1 MGKINITP
9 EALALSGAQFRKD
22 LLKMP
27 VHAMKETLQ
36 YMTLRRGIRYA
47 ETVGELTGDIDL
59 GPYSKTR
66 IDDNDM
72 AIKGRTLYTYLGSV
86 VKKFEP
92 NSVVKS
98 IYDSAITKGEELK
111 NVNIALAVLAYLTA
125 KLGHNL
131 QTHIWNAVRND
142 QGTTSADLFNGFDTI
157 TAAEISADTPTI
169 STTIG
174 NLFEFDEAITSS
186 NAVDQIVAFCE
197 AASELLVDNGQ
208 RVNLYCS
215 PAIYRNYLKD
225 YQATVGAIP
234 YNTEYRKAV
243 VEGFENVHFV
253 PLYNKANSD
262 YIHLSP
268 ASNMLV
274 GVNQEGEEE
283 NITVEKHEAFVLQYI
298 ATMFFGVQFE
308 SINPERLLVGKLAA
322 ATSNNAGG
330 GSAGGST
337 SGTGTQSGGGSDAG
351 GGSAAQSKVA
361 TPTFDPASWTE
372 GETLTVELA
381 TETDGASIYYTTN
394 GDTPTAESTAYDS
407 TNKITLSATTTIKAI
422 AVKEGMTAS
431 DVATKAYTKPE

>member
-9 EALALSGAQFRKD
+9 EALALSGAKYRKD

-59 GPYSKTR
+59 GPYSETR
-66 IDDNDM
+66 IDNNDM

-86 VKKFEP
+86 VKKFSP

-98 IYDSAITKGEELK
+98 IYDAAITKGEELK
-111 NVNIALAVLAYLTA
+111 NVDIALAVLAYLTA

-131 QTHIWNAVRND
+131 QTHIWDAVRDD

-157 TAAEISADTPTI
+157 TAAEISAVTPTI
-169 STTIG
+169 STSIG

-186 NAVDQIVAFCE
+186 NAVDQIVAYCE

-322 ATSNNAGG
+322 ASSNNAGG